1 MVSNSKDGEIIS
13 RAANA
18 VGVTTVRG
26 SQNRGGTKASLELIK
41 KIKEEDYNGALTID
55 GPRGPNRIV
64 KKGIIDI
71 AKMCNIPIVP
81 AVYWSPQK
89 RFLKFKSWDSF
100 RFPLIGTKLV
110 MLYGDPIYVEENMDE
125 ETTEKI
131 RLKVEQS
138 LNNLYEDLKK
148 NYKKYLKS

>member
-1 MVSNSKDGEIIS
+1 
-13 RAANA
+13 
-18 VGVTTVRG
+18 
-26 SQNRGGTKASLELIK
+26 
-41 KIKEEDYNGALTID
+41 
-55 GPRGPNRIV
+55 
-64 KKGIIDI
+64 
-71 AKMCNIPIVP
+71 
-81 AVYWSPQK
+81 
-89 RFLKFKSWDSF
+89 
-100 RFPLIGTKLV
+100 